1 MAKSFELE
9 TSLCH
14 LLRRAQQ
21 FAMDLYDD
29 ETEADGLTA
38 RQLAVLY
45 AVDQNDGVTQTKLVA
60 QTGIDRSTLADMI
73 ERLGKRELIV
83 RKRTEEDQRAN
94 SVKIT
99 ATGRRALKAAQPA
112 MQRADAALLETLP
125 PKSRGELVK
134 ILNLLAQAH
143 AEKQA
148 EEQQNGSKKRR
159 ARR

>member
-1 MAKSFELE
+1 MAKSFELA
-9 TSLCH
+9 TSLSH
-14 LLRRAQQ
+14 LMRRAQQ

-29 ETEADGLTA
+29 ETEADALTA
-38 RQLAVLY
+38 RQLAVLH
-45 AVDQNDGVTQTKLVA
+45 AVDQNEGVTQTKLVA

-73 ERLGKRELIV
+73 ERLAKRELIV

-112 MQRADAALLETLP
+112 MQRAEAALLETLP
-125 PKSRGELVK
+125 ARNRAEFIKS
-134 ILNLLAQAH
+134 LNLLAQAY
-143 AEKQA
+143 AEKQT
-148 EEQQNGSKKRR
+148 EEQNGAKKRR